1 MSLIFAS
8 GGGRLG
14 NQLVNIINLIALS
27 IEYDLSIYKI
37 EDNYLKIKKQ
47 KNKFLPLYNVNSLD
61 TWEIDNTKYKYDLI
75 RKFKNIYYRTMVR
88 ILHIIFYI
96 LPSTLSL
103 KYGNKNARVKYLL
116 ANKIDLKN
124 DQNKLLK
131 LSKNN
136 LIIFSGWGLRDWE
149 LVKKHKN
156 KIINIL
162 KNNFSYTFRKDK
174 IVEGLGPYLFVH
186 IRNGDFANSKYY
198 EKLVYT
204 PQVWAN
210 AIIAV
215 CRKENL
221 SQVILFTD
229 NYPITILRKELEKLS
244 INIITPEDNKINNFI
259 GLFINYA
266 SNSSS
271 IICNSSTLTLCL
283 ACLYHKYVYNPDID
297 NIYQSTNVND
307 LHIKSPHKLNWK

>member
-136 LIIFSGWGLRDWE
+136 LIIFS
-149 LVKKHKN
+149 
-156 KIINIL
+156 
-162 KNNFSYTFRKDK
+162 
-174 IVEGLGPYLFVH
+174 
-186 IRNGDFANSKYY
+186 
-198 EKLVYT
+198 
-204 PQVWAN
+204 
-210 AIIAV
+210 
-215 CRKENL
+215 
-221 SQVILFTD
+221 
-229 NYPITILRKELEKLS
+229 
-244 INIITPEDNKINNFI
+244 
-259 GLFINYA
+259 
-266 SNSSS
+266 SS
-271 IICNSSTLTLCL
+271 ISESTKPNLFLIMFNQL
-283 ACLYHKYVYNPDID
+283 V
-297 NIYQSTNVND
+297 
-307 LHIKSPHKLNWK
+307 